1 MHAQTVPYL
10 TPDEY
15 LEIERKAEYKSEYLN
30 GRMWPLGGTPF
41 GMAGGKPAHSII
53 AVNTALEL
61 GIALNGR
68 CRIYNSDMR
77 LRVSGAGLYTYP
89 DLALVCG
96 KPEYAQG
103 DLLTN
108 PTVIVEVLSH
118 TTEKHDRGMKF
129 DQYRTIPS
137 LQEYVL
143 ISQSEPRVEVYGRT
157 PEPFWRYRS
166 ISDISGVVRLE
177 SVGCEIAMAEIYR
190 DVEFEAS

>member
-68 CRIYNSDMR
+68 CIVYNSDMR
-77 LRVSGAGLYTYP
+77 LRVSANGLYTYA
-89 DLALVCG
+89 DAAVVCE
-96 KPEYAQG
+96 KPA
-103 DLLTN
+103 
-108 PTVIVEVLSH
+108 V
-118 TTEKHDRGMKF
+118 
-129 DQYRTIPS
+129 
-137 LQEYVL
+137 
-143 ISQSEPRVEVYGRT
+143 
-157 PEPFWRYRS
+157 
-166 ISDISGVVRLE
+166 
-177 SVGCEIAMAEIYR
+177 
-190 DVEFEAS
+190 

>member
-53 AVNTALEL
+53 AGNAHVEL
-61 GIALNGR
+61 GMALKGR
-68 CRIYNSDMR
+68 CRVYNSDMR
-77 LRVSGAGLYTYP
+77 LRVSANGLYTYA
-89 DLALVCG
+89 DAAVVCG
-96 KPEYAQG
+96 KPEYVMG

-108 PTVIVEVLSH
+108 PTVIVEVLSP
-118 TTEKHDRGMKF
+118 TTEKDDRGMKF
-129 DQYRTIPS
+129 HQYRTIPS

-143 ISQSEPRVEVYGRT
+143 ISQSGPIVEIFSRN
-157 PEPFWRYRS
+157 PEPFWRYRA
-166 ISDISGVVRLE
+166 IDELSGTVHLE
-177 SVGCEIAMAEIYR
+177 SLQCELAMSGIYR
-190 DVEFEAS
+190 HIEFEAD